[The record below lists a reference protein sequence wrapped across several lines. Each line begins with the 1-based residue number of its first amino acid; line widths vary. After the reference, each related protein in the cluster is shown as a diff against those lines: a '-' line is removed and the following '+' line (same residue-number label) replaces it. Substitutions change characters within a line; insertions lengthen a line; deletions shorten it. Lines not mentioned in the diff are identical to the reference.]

1 MTNVNRT
8 VSWAVLISVTVFF
21 GLAVYWAIQGV
32 IGSLSYLTNTYVYDK
47 LSQGPFWWLT
57 LYYSSEG
64 IAGTVGLVVRA
75 FGGFFAF
82 YAAALYV
89 TKKEATMPKIK
100 KAVGNALLLEAIYF
114 LSLIPSTLTAFA
126 YYFTDGSVFYFD
138 HTPALILLFVAA
150 LPSLAMVTIM
160 PACLL
165 KLRCKVVGDVSTYE
179 IRKWSSLTAVAYV
192 LVVFWFGYSMA
203 WLGNMV
209 PFSRALGQYGWTFL
223 LEPLNLLS
231 FGLTVFGLLF
241 LALAALKLT
250 YPTSKTLPTRLNRRG
265 IGLVMFLFGCY
276 FIFNLL
282 YFYLTGGYAPHPNVW
297 YEMIGPPHNVNL
309 WALVFVFLGLVLMVN
324 GNKKEAQSQ
333 D

>member
-1 MTNVNRT
+1 MTNVNRP
-8 VSWAVLISVTVFF
+8 VSWAVLVSVAVFF

-47 LSQGPFWWLT
+47 LSQGPLWWLM

-82 YAAALYV
+82 YAAALFV
-89 TKKEATMPKIK
+89 FKKETAMPKIK
-100 KAVGNALLLEAIYF
+100 RAASAALLLEAVYF
-114 LSLIPSTLTAFA
+114 FSLIPSTLTAFA
-126 YYFTDGSVFYFD
+126 YYFTDGGVFYFD
-138 HTPALILLFVAA
+138 HTPALILLYVAA
-150 LPSLAMVTIM
+150 LPSLAMVTVV
-160 PACLL
+160 PAFLL
-165 KLRCKVVGDVSTYE
+165 KLRSKVARNTSNYE
-179 IRKWSSLTAVAYV
+179 IMKWSSLTAVVYV
-192 LVVFWFGYSMA
+192 LVVFWFSYAMS

-209 PFSRALGQYGWTFL
+209 PFSRAQGQYGWTFL
-223 LEPLNLLS
+223 LEPLNFVS
-231 FGLTVFGLLF
+231 FALTVFGLLV
-241 LALAALKLT
+241 LALIALKLT
-250 YPTSKTLPTRLNRRG
+250 YPTSKTVPTSLNVRG

-309 WALVFVFLGLVLMVN
+309 WALVFVFLGLVLMVSGNRN
-324 GNKKEAQSQ
+324 GSK
-333 D
+333 

>member
-1 MTNVNRT
+1 
-8 VSWAVLISVTVFF
+8 
-21 GLAVYWAIQGV
+21 
-32 IGSLSYLTNTYVYDK
+32 
-47 LSQGPFWWLT
+47 
-57 LYYSSEG
+57 
-64 IAGTVGLVVRA
+64 
-75 FGGFFAF
+75 
-82 YAAALYV
+82 
-89 TKKEATMPKIK
+89 
-100 KAVGNALLLEAIYF
+100 
-114 LSLIPSTLTAFA
+114 
-126 YYFTDGSVFYFD
+126 
-138 HTPALILLFVAA
+138 
-150 LPSLAMVTIM
+150 
-160 PACLL
+160 
-165 KLRCKVVGDVSTYE
+165 
-179 IRKWSSLTAVAYV
+179 
-192 LVVFWFGYSMA
+192 
-203 WLGNMV
+203 
-209 PFSRALGQYGWTFL
+209 L